1 MFPMN
6 GLYKTSFNYL
16 SNVWLGEKKKE
27 IRVIRV
33 IRA

>member
-6 GLYKTSFNYL
+6 GVYKPSFNYL